1 MKQNKKGFTLIE
13 LLAVIVILAIIALI
27 ATPLIMNVI
36 NDAKRSSI
44 RDGAYGILRA
54 AETYFAQEQIDDP
67 TYKGEIFDIMTDKK
81 LALKGT
87 RYPGKVM
94 VNANGDTAIAIN
106 EDGYCYYKGVHESK
120 VHMAKGLLKCDLDMA
135 NNMVKNGYG
144 EYRNNTNFKSFT
156 YQDGVFKRTSSSS
169 RTMVSDEFIP
179 IDPNKKYEIKITIKS
194 NNPNATYLS
203 GISEYDVDKKFI
215 QPNYVMYIGRTLT
228 TLKKDL
234 NNGDTVVYL
243 DDISNWTQQ
252 PIDNVYTDINK
263 GIIFWNYKDSTGH
276 LYEPE
281 FYSRNVWY
289 PLYEFSNVDKVNHT
303 ITLNEPWEKGTI
315 KAGTKLSQ
323 SMSGNMYNY
332 GLLAN
337 QKISSTFQ
345 VYQNIMQGFQESKT
359 ESKKFRPGTKYIKF
373 LLGDNYNNQPN
384 TTTEI
389 KDIVIREVAE

>member
-1 MKQNKKGFTLIE
+1 MKNKKGFTLIE
-13 LLAVIVILAIIALI
+13 LLAVIVILAVIALI

-36 NDAKRSSI
+36 NDAKRSSV
-44 RDGAYGILRA
+44 RDSAYGFLKA
-54 AETYFAQEQIDDP
+54 AETYFAQEQIKDP
-67 TYKGEIFDIMTDKK
+67 TYKGETFDIMTDKK

-94 VNANGDTAIAIN
+94 VNANGDSAIAIN
-106 EDGYCYYKGVHESK
+106 EDGYCYYKGVHESE
-120 VHMAKGLLKCDLDMA
+120 VHMAQGLLKCDLDMA

-144 EYRNNTNFKSFT
+144 EYGDNTNFKEFT

-203 GISEYDVDKKFI
+203 GISEYDVDKKSI
-215 QPNYVMYIGRTLT
+215 QPSYVMYIGRTLT

-243 DDISNWTQQ
+243 DDISNWMQQ

-389 KDIVIREVAE
+389 KDIVIREVAD